1 MKNQAYL
8 TLSLTFLGSI
18 SSSFAQSG
26 KEVRN
31 RIEGTDRPS
40 VPSLATGAQSGNENT
55 SAEATSSDTGAQRPI
70 QLKKKGVSSYFG
82 YDSKYFYRS
91 NPLATDGPLKQQA
104 TGMWTNTFFA
114 GAGLG
119 VFDAE
124 NSVITPY
131 IGASWTIN
139 DYIEGGL
146 DKFNYNS
153 TGAYALL
160 LAQFGNGWSVR
171 AGVSYSSDS
180 SSENDT
186 EDYKEYHPNIG
197 VLKSYSVNES
207 TTAIFDASIGMHS
220 AESFVITGLTDGSK
234 TASEKELSNIE
245 YAASYALN
253 YNVWNLV
260 VTPKYRISYRAY
272 DEGLNDGRDDL
283 SHDASLKI
291 DYPIA
296 DSLKLSFFY
305 SYSKRN
311 SDGTTLNYDY
321 KSYDAGFGLGLNARF

>member
-1 MKNQAYL
+1 MKNQSYL
-8 TLSLTFLGSI
+8 SI
-18 SSSFAQSG
+18 SLAFLSSICFSFAQSG
-26 KEVRN
+26 KEIRN

-40 VPSLATGAQSGNENT
+40 ALNQATSAQSGNENA
-55 SAEATSSDTGAQRPI
+55 SADATSSDTGAQRPV
-70 QLKKKGVSSYFG
+70 QLKKKGVTSYLG

-171 AGVSYSSDS
+171 AGVNYSSDR
-180 SSENDT
+180 SSEKDT
-186 EDYKEYHPNIG
+186 EDYKEYYPNIG
-197 VLKSYSVNES
+197 VLKSHSVNES
-207 TTAIFDASIGMHS
+207 TTAIFDASIGMHN

-234 TASEKELSNIE
+234 TASEEELSNLE

-253 YNVWNLV
+253 YNVGNLV
-260 VTPKYRISYRAY
+260 VTPKYRISYKTY
-272 DEGLNDGRDDL
+272 DEGLNDGSDDL
-283 SHDASLKI
+283 SHDGS
-291 DYPIA
+291 
-296 DSLKLSFFY
+296 S
-305 SYSKRN
+305 
-311 SDGTTLNYDY
+311 
-321 KSYDAGFGLGLNARF
+321 